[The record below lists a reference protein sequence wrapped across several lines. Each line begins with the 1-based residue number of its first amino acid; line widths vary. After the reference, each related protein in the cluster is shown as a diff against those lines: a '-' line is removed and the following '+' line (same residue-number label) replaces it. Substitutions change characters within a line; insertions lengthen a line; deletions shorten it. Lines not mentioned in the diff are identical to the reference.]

1 MGVAIVQFQKK
12 QEAKFI
18 CSACGAD
25 RGCDCN
31 APAVE
36 KLAEKLEQD
45 RQRARKARDRKKILA
60 KSNNAS
66 RDDFKWNEPL
76 EEPCE
81 DCNSPQEFWERSAA
95 NMAGEAISLRAYWTR
110 QFGKWEKCEKPSH
123 LATLARQA
131 ADEWNA
137 IAEDLSRKATPDDLS
152 IPQCLR
158 RESTGERQ

>member
-45 RQRARKARDRKKILA
+45 RQRARKARDKKKILA

-76 EEPCE
+76 ELARTATARKSSGNAAWPTWRAKRFRCVHIGP
-81 DCNSPQEFWERSAA
+81 DNSAS
-95 NMAGEAISLRAYWTR
+95 GKSLRSHRTWQRSPDR
-110 QFGKWEKCEKPSH
+110 QRMNGM
-123 LATLARQA
+123 Q
-131 ADEWNA
+131 
-137 IAEDLSRKATPDDLS
+137 
-152 IPQCLR
+152 
-158 RESTGERQ
+158 